1 MQDKFITNTG
11 VEIPLDSTNFTYVEE
26 NPRFKDTFWTNYT
39 LPIDISYSR
48 DFLSS
53 FGQYSS
59 LNNIGLKRYHEGIH
73 QFEGRL
79 RKGKLE
85 VLEFKKEML
94 KIQIDSGFETLPNF
108 EKPLSELPLL
118 NIAVDDIY
126 NHANDIVTKKYP
138 ETVYNFPKLYT
149 DEYNLQ
155 DEAYKYFDSF
165 INNRNNQEGR
175 TTKGF
180 SRNRLENEVDVYNK
194 NIIHPLPYLLY
205 VLTVGFSDAGF
216 RLEGEILE
224 DEYLKYRLIWSGK
237 PYHTSGDQK
246 EHKLNVYSEEYLNQ
260 NVNGN
265 LYFGEWQKEILIDAP
280 GKYNIKGHFQTQ
292 IGLNDGGGRVELNI
306 PTLNF
311 SQSFSVNQSSDIQQS
326 IDISEEQAKEGVKV
340 IFKFKGAMGYSK
352 VADDGVNLGLAQLQI
367 LPKRMHTKEGVPIP
381 YIYNDNRV
389 NLSKAVPEMNF
400 GELVTAIKNL
410 RNYDLEFEGNRA
422 IMNKIKIDKYK
433 EPEDFRMFEVENP
446 TRFFNDK
453 VSFNIT
459 FPDEESVAT
468 KNIYFDETGYRL
480 NYRSVPKT
488 ATEIN
493 INVISLPFTMFRSVF
508 TAKAINSNALMLVYY
523 DGLDNNG
530 NNHAQ
535 NKKGLMD
542 EELAKYLE
550 PWFMNR
556 LTNFRYKW
564 TFICEKNK
572 IRNFNIRSAI
582 FAYNRK
588 HWIKS
593 WTKKS
598 LTSNLYSIEIETE
611 TF

>member
-1 MQDKFITNTG
+1 MQDKFVTNTG

-306 PTLNF
+306 PVLNF
-311 SQSFSVNQSSDIQQS
+311 SQSFSVNQSSDIQQG

-389 NLSKAVPEMNF
+389 NLSKTVPEMNF

-459 FPDEESVAT
+459 FPDEESVVT

-480 NYRSVPKT
+480 NYRSVPET

-598 LTSNLYSIEIETE
+598 LTNNLYSIEIETE

>member
-1 MQDKFITNTG
+1 MQDKFVTNTG
-11 VEIPLDSTNFTYVEE
+11 VEIPLDYTNFTYVEE

-194 NIIHPLPYLLY
+194 NILHPLPYLLY

-260 NVNGN
+260 SVNGN

-326 IDISEEQAKEGVKV
+326 IDISEEQAKEGVRV

-389 NLSKAVPEMNF
+389 NLSKSVPEMNF

-459 FPDEESVAT
+459 FPDEESVVT

-480 NYRSVPKT
+480 NYRSVPET

-598 LTSNLYSIEIETE
+598 LTNNLYSIEIETE

>member
-11 VEIPLDSTNFTYVEE
+11 VEIPLDYTNFTYVEE

-165 INNRNNQEGR
+165 INNRNNHEGR

-194 NIIHPLPYLLY
+194 NILHPLPYLLY

-260 NVNGN
+260 SVNGN

-326 IDISEEQAKEGVKV
+326 IDISEEQAKEGVRV

-480 NYRSVPKT
+480 NYRSVPET

>member
-1 MQDKFITNTG
+1 MQDKFVTNTG

-205 VLTVGFSDAGF
+205 VLMVGFSDAGF

-389 NLSKAVPEMNF
+389 NLSKSVPEMNF

-459 FPDEESVAT
+459 FPDEESVVT

-480 NYRSVPKT
+480 NYRSVPET

-598 LTSNLYSIEIETE
+598 LTNNLYSIEIETE

>member
-1 MQDKFITNTG
+1 MQDKFVTNTG

-85 VLEFKKEML
+85 VLEFKKEIL

-306 PTLNF
+306 PVLNF
-311 SQSFSVNQSSDIQQS
+311 SQSFSVNQSSDIQQG

-459 FPDEESVAT
+459 FPDEESVVT

-480 NYRSVPKT
+480 NYRSVPET

-508 TAKAINSNALMLVYY
+508 TAKVINSNALMLVYY

-598 LTSNLYSIEIETE
+598 LTNNLYSIEIETE

>member
-1 MQDKFITNTG
+1 MQDKFVTNTG

-306 PTLNF
+306 PVLNF
-311 SQSFSVNQSSDIQQS
+311 SQSFSVNQSSDIQQG

-459 FPDEESVAT
+459 FPDEESVVT

-480 NYRSVPKT
+480 NYRSVPET

-493 INVISLPFTMFRSVF
+493 INVISLPFMMFRSVF

-598 LTSNLYSIEIETE
+598 LTNNLYSIEIETE

>member
-59 LNNIGLKRYHEGIH
+59 LNNIRLKRYHEGIH

-118 NIAVDDIY
+118 NIVVDDIY

-246 EHKLNVYSEEYLNQ
+246 EHRLNVYSEEYLNQ

-306 PTLNF
+306 PVLNF
-311 SQSFSVNQSSDIQQS
+311 SQSFSVNQSSDIQQG

-459 FPDEESVAT
+459 FPDEESVVT

-480 NYRSVPKT
+480 NYRSVPET

-508 TAKAINSNALMLVYY
+508 TAKVINSNALMLVYY

-598 LTSNLYSIEIETE
+598 LTNNLYSIEIETE

>member
-126 NHANDIVTKKYP
+126 NHANDIVRKKYP

-260 NVNGN
+260 SVNGN
-265 LYFGEWQKEILIDAP
+265 LYFGEWQKEMLIDAP

-326 IDISEEQAKEGVKV
+326 IDISEEQAKEGVRV

-480 NYRSVPKT
+480 NYRSVPET

-598 LTSNLYSIEIETE
+598 LTNNLYSIEIETE

>member
-1 MQDKFITNTG
+1 MQDKFVTNTG

-237 PYHTSGDQK
+237 PYHTSGVQK

-389 NLSKAVPEMNF
+389 NLSKSVPEMNF

-459 FPDEESVAT
+459 FPDEESVVT

-480 NYRSVPKT
+480 NYRSVPET

-598 LTSNLYSIEIETE
+598 LTNNLYSIEIETE

>member
-1 MQDKFITNTG
+1 MQDKFVTNTG

-389 NLSKAVPEMNF
+389 NLSKSVPEMNF

-459 FPDEESVAT
+459 FPDEESVVT

-480 NYRSVPKT
+480 NYRSVPET

>member
-1 MQDKFITNTG
+1 MQDKFVTNTG

-389 NLSKAVPEMNF
+389 NLSKSVPEMNF

-459 FPDEESVAT
+459 FPDEESVVT

-480 NYRSVPKT
+480 NYRSVPET

-598 LTSNLYSIEIETE
+598 LTNNLYSIEIETE

>member
-48 DFLSS
+48 DFLSL

-118 NIAVDDIY
+118 NITVDDIY

-260 NVNGN
+260 SVNGN

-292 IGLNDGGGRVELNI
+292 IGFNDGGGRVELNI

-326 IDISEEQAKEGVKV
+326 IDISEEQAKEGVRV

-468 KNIYFDETGYRL
+468 KNIYFDEAGYRL
-480 NYRSVPKT
+480 NYRSVPET

-598 LTSNLYSIEIETE
+598 LTNNLYSIEIETE

>member
-1 MQDKFITNTG
+1 MQDKFVTNTG

-389 NLSKAVPEMNF
+389 NLSKSVPEMNF

-459 FPDEESVAT
+459 FPDEESVVT

-480 NYRSVPKT
+480 NYRSVPET

-493 INVISLPFTMFRSVF
+493 INVISLPFMMFRSVF

-598 LTSNLYSIEIETE
+598 LTNNLYSIEIETE

>member
-260 NVNGN
+260 SVNGN

-480 NYRSVPKT
+480 NYRSVPET

-598 LTSNLYSIEIETE
+598 LTNNLYSIEIETE